1 MISYCLRQTKK
12 ETEKV
17 TKPWVMICCYSEP
30 VACCN
35 AESFAPGVT
44 GTVVHPPG
52 EGTEVDPPAVTG
64 TVVHP
69 LGGEANQMHLRL
81 KHGLVEKQGR
91 V

>member
-1 MISYCLRQTKK
+1 MISYCLCQTKK

-30 VACCN
+30 VAWCN

-44 GTVVHPPG
+44 GTVDQPLG
-52 EGTEVDPPAVTG
+52 DGTEVDPPGVTG

-69 LGGEANQMHLRL
+69 LGDGTEVDTPVAGVAIRL
-81 KHGLVEKQGR
+81 PR
-91 V
+91 AW